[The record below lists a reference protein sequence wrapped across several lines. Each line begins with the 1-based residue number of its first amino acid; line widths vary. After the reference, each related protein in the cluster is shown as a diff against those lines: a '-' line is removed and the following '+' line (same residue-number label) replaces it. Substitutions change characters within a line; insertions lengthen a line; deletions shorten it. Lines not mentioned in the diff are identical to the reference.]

1 MLFDDK
7 LARMREQQRQIRND
21 KQSGEWSKKI
31 RDIEMTEEQQ
41 EELEAAM
48 QRVEEQALAD
58 EMDSKD
64 RLAIILAAYRV
75 IMPAVIA
82 ILVVMLGL
90 VYVMFSWPKWVS

>member
-31 RDIEMTEEQQ
+31 RDIQMTEDQQ
-41 EELEAAM
+41 AELESAM
-48 QRVEEQALAD
+48 QRVEEQALTD

-82 ILVVMLGL
+82 ILVIMLGL